1 MSNDHRAVDACDCH
15 GKKSGVRDSP
25 GSSEPH
31 RKQRIRSRWIV
42 ASLALAMTVVAGCS
56 KAPQSVEDNEAGL
69 DGVALSRVLDQIA
82 AENNVV
88 AYSIGLVANGTL
100 AYAHAYG
107 EAVLGSGEK
116 VTTKSVF
123 HWASVSKPFVATAI
137 MQLHERG
144 KLDLDALL
152 IDVLSG
158 YTVSDKRLFDVTI
171 RQLLLHTSGMP
182 DVEDYGWDKPEYDDE
197 ALSRWVLHESP
208 RKPLFDPGTDRKYS
222 NVGFEVLGVV
232 IEQLSGLSFEA
243 YMQRNIFEPLGMNDS
258 TFYYPDV
265 PEAQRTTGH
274 QGEGQRHPISDYP
287 YNRRHAPSSTL
298 NTNVEDM
305 ARFVMAM
312 LNDGELDGVR
322 IINSNTLRDMWDPGW
337 VISEDPPSAAAMGW
351 VVEDFN
357 GHRMVRHF
365 GSDDGFR
372 SALLIFPDDEAG
384 LFLVTNDEATP
395 MRDIARTALGE
406 LMGGNNTGE

>member
-1 MSNDHRAVDACDCH
+1 
-15 GKKSGVRDSP
+15 
-25 GSSEPH
+25 
-31 RKQRIRSRWIV
+31 V

-322 IINSNTLRDMWDPGW
+322 IINSNTLRDMWDPRW

>member
-1 MSNDHRAVDACDCH
+1 M
-15 GKKSGVRDSP
+15 
-25 GSSEPH
+25 
-31 RKQRIRSRWIV
+31 
-42 ASLALAMTVVAGCS
+42 ASLALAMAVVAGCS
-56 KAPQSVEDNEAGL
+56 KAPQPVEENEAGL

-82 AENNVV
+82 TENNVV

-222 NVGFEVLGVV
+222 NIGFEVLGVV

-274 QGEGQRHPISDYP
+274 QGEEQRHPASDYP

-312 LNDGELDGVR
+312 LNHGELDGVR
-322 IINSNTLRDMWDPGW
+322 IIKSSTLRDMWDPGW

-372 SALLIFPDDEAG
+372 SALLIFPDAEAG

-406 LMGGNNTGE
+406 LLGGNNTGE

>member
-1 MSNDHRAVDACDCH
+1 
-15 GKKSGVRDSP
+15 
-25 GSSEPH
+25 
-31 RKQRIRSRWIV
+31 V

-322 IINSNTLRDMWDPGW
+322 IINSSTLRDMWDPGW